1 MRRGDGKE
9 GRVSHEQD
17 SHTAGNVPKEYKLP
31 RGRAIYLLI
40 LLCLTYLFDYADRMV
55 VGALIPFIKTDWGLT
70 DQQLGSLTSVIYVT
84 IALFVLPLSLIV
96 DRWSRRKMI
105 SLMVFLWSMAT
116 LLCAFA
122 RDYRELIWARAMVGL
137 GEAGYAPAGT
147 AVLAAAY
154 PVQVRARTM
163 GIWNAFIPLGAA
175 VGFLVGGYIGQNLGW
190 RHAFGLVALPGLV
203 LAVLFWFTRDYRTV
217 PLAEEAQLHRPASV
231 AGLGRSVRG
240 LMSVPTLWFVYIA
253 FAMNTAITTSLM
265 TWLPSYFNRFHGMT
279 EQKAGTMAAG
289 LALLVLV
296 GAPLGGFLADRW
308 RSKRLDARMVF
319 SGITSGASA
328 LLLAASFLLAQSP
341 VFAPLIITFG
351 VLTVCYVAPSAAVTQ
366 DVVHPGLRA
375 LSYGL
380 CVICQHLLGGAWSPM
395 LVGRLS
401 DKVGL
406 DNALL
411 VLPVFGIFASVLLL
425 VGSRWYVRDLERVR
439 AVTLLEE

>member
-1 MRRGDGKE
+1 MAQGKGTRDAREERR
-9 GRVSHEQD
+9 
-17 SHTAGNVPKEYKLP
+17 EYGLKGGSAL
-31 RGRAIYLLI
+31 YLLV

-55 VGALIPFIKTDWGLT
+55 VGALIPFIKLDWGLS
-70 DQQLGSLTSVIYVT
+70 DQDLGSLTSVIYLT

-105 SLMVFLWSMAT
+105 SIMVLVWSMAT
-116 LLCAFA
+116 LACAFA
-122 RDYRELIWARAMVGL
+122 RNYKELLWARAMVGL

-147 AVLAAAY
+147 AILAGAY

-163 GIWNAFIPLGAA
+163 GIWNGFIPLGAA
-175 VGFLVGGYIGQNLGW
+175 AGFLAGGYIGQNWGW
-190 RHAFGLVALPGLV
+190 RHAFGLVAVPGL
-203 LAVLFWFTRDYRTV
+203 LLGVLFWFTKDYRTV
-217 PLAEEAQLHRPASV
+217 PLEEQTSDKESRPLRT
-231 AGLGRSVRG
+231 LGGSIKG
-240 LMSVPTLWFVYIA
+240 LMKIPTLGFVYLA

-265 TWLPSYFNRFHGMT
+265 TWLPSYFHRFHGMS
-279 EQKAGTMAAG
+279 EQRAGSMAAG

-308 RSKRLDARMVF
+308 RKKRLNARMVL
-319 SGITSGASA
+319 SGITSGISA
-328 LLLAASFLLAQSP
+328 LLLAAAFLLSQT
-341 VFAPLIITFG
+341 PLFGPLLVLFG

-395 LVGRLS
+395 LVGALS

-406 DNALL
+406 DKALMVIPL
-411 VLPVFGIFASVLLL
+411 FGIAASGLLL
-425 VGSRWYVRDLERVR
+425 IGSRGYARDLERVR
-439 AVTLLEE
+439 PVKLLEE